1 MAIFFSSR
9 TQNPT
14 THRVHRLRAALMV
27 LVLCAGICVGLIG
40 AAAPAAATLPP
51 RTAYENDIAWAV
63 KRLVNAERALHGL
76 RPVYMD
82 NSLRLSA
89 RRHNVQMANFDQMS
103 HQLPGEPWFGRRE
116 QLAGYWW
123 NWAGEN
129 IGWNSDI
136 GVAGALLLQRLMYNE
151 QPPNDGHR
159 LNILNS
165 HYHNIGVDIFFDH
178 VNHKMWLTT
187 DFGHR
192 S

>member
-9 TQNPT
+9 TQNPAIRRT
-14 THRVHRLRAALMV
+14 HRLRASLLV
-27 LVLCAGICVGLIG
+27 LLLCAGITVGLVG
-40 AAAPAAATLPP
+40 AAAPAAAALPQ
-51 RTAYENDIAWAV
+51 RTAFENTIAWAV
-63 KRLVNAERALHGL
+63 KRLVNVQRALHGL

-103 HQLPGEPWFGRRE
+103 HQLPNEPWFGRRE

-129 IGWNSDI
+129 IGWNSD
-136 GVAGALLLQRLMYNE
+136 VSVSGALLLQRMMYNE
-151 QPPNDGHR
+151 QPPEDGHR
-159 LNILNS
+159 LNILNP
-165 HYHNIGVDIFFDH
+165 HYRNIGVDVLFDH
-178 VNHKMWLTT
+178 AHHKMWLTT